1 MTFGNRVRE
10 ARKQARLSQEALARI
25 ARMSL
30 PGVAKIEQGGVS
42 DPHYSTLGKL
52 AGALNVSVGELMG
65 EPPAPSPPPSRTRAH
80 ASSVPSYAAHLE
92 NVAAARKKQA
102 KSQDGSFP
110 TSWEAAIDFE
120 DKFSQEALSLMNAA
134 EIAAEDATAEE
145 LQSLEAAYDQLGAAR
160 RAIGR
165 RVGEVLDSHLGQL
178 KEAKAGE
185 MARRRQERERAQYQ
199 REVEFLEH
207 QEKLHRSA

>member
-1 MTFGNRVRE
+1 MDIG
-10 ARKQARLSQEALARI
+10 ARIRAERQAARLTQEELSRRAGINLNVVGMLERGVTRDPHVSNLRRI
-25 ARMSL
+25 A
-30 PGVAKIEQGGVS
+30 AA
-42 DPHYSTLGKL
+42 LG
-52 AGALNVSVGELMG
+52 VSVGQILE
-65 EPPAPSPPPSRTRAH
+65 ESPVPSPPPSRTRAH

-92 NVAAARKKQA
+92 NVAAARKEQA

-165 RVGEVLDSHLGQL
+165 RVGEVLDSHLGLL